1 VGRNTARG
9 PGIFN
14 IDMSL
19 VKNTKIAKLDTEL
32 RIEAFNVL
40 NHPQF
45 GQPNGQLGNAAFGT
59 ITASGNPQCG
69 TCGTS
74 ERQIQVA
81 VKLRF

>member
-1 VGRNTARG
+1 MRG

-14 IDMSL
+14 IDLSL
-19 VKNTKIAKLDTEL
+19 VKHTKFRRIDSEL
-32 RIEAFNVL
+32 RLEAFNVL

-45 GQPNGQLGNAAFGT
+45 GQPNGQLGNSAFGT
-59 ITASGNPQCG
+59 ITAMSNPTCG

-74 ERQIQVA
+74 ERQIQAA